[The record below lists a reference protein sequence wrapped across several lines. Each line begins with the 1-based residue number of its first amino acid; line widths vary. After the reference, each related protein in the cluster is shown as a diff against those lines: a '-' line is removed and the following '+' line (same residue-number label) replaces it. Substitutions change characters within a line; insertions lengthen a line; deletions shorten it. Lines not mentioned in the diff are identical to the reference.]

1 MGGWRGMGVLA
12 TAVVLLAGCGAR
24 WPWASEAGETRLE
37 GTKWQWV
44 AGGSGGAPR
53 TIEQPV
59 RYTIEF
65 LSEYRLDVRADCNSA
80 AGPWRTHDSA
90 VMLGPFVVSRKA
102 CPAASLGTEFL
113 ANLEAA
119 RGWSVRD
126 GALFLELPERRGDLR
141 FAPVVAKP

>member
-53 TIEQPV
+53 TIEQPA

-65 LSEYRLDVRADCNSA
+65 LSEYRLDVRADVISRGSTWSSIRSFA
-80 AGPWRTHDSA
+80 DTSPETGAG
-90 VMLGPFVVSRKA
+90 
-102 CPAASLGTEFL
+102 
-113 ANLEAA
+113 
-119 RGWSVRD
+119 
-126 GALFLELPERRGDLR
+126 
-141 FAPVVAKP
+141 APVSPPA